1 MMEQIAGGIT
11 GFLDMDEPLNAFLS
25 EIEDIAFGDIVISR
39 HFVKNLSQH
48 TPGIK
53 EKLDELLSNRETEIL
68 DLVGEGKTNK
78 EIGEELFISEHTV
91 KAHLGNILT
100 KLKLKNRQQA
110 AAYILRKRMMAEH
123 HAGEK

>member
-1 MMEQIAGGIT
+1 
-11 GFLDMDEPLNAFLS
+11 MDEPFNAFLS
-25 EIEDIAFGDIVISR
+25 ELEDIVFGDIVVSR
-39 HFVKNLSQH
+39 NFVKNLSQH

-53 EKLDELLSNRETEIL
+53 EKLDELLSDRETEIL
-68 DLVGEGKTNK
+68 DLVGEGKTNR

-91 KAHLGNILT
+91 KVHLGNILT